1 MKKFL
6 LGFLI
11 FIVVLLASAVAVP
24 YFFKDKIIAK
34 AKEQIGNYINA
45 KTDFESIDLSLL
57 KNIRNFPNIALGIDN
72 LVIIGNAPFEG
83 DTLLNL
89 GNARISLDLMSIL
102 KGNEYKV
109 EQIELYNVALNT
121 IVNKDGLENWNIVKP
136 SKDTSADKPFKLALN
151 KLLLSN
157 VNLTYDDLKNDN
169 HLKLENIQH
178 TGKGDFTSDVFDYTS
193 QTDIEKINLTQGIIS
208 YLKNATLAF
217 DSKLNIDQKN
227 KKYAFMD
234 NKLSLNDLG
243 LLFNGFIEIPDST
256 QTKMDISF
264 KADKTTFKSLLSLI
278 PAIYTKDFDA
288 VKTSGNLALD
298 GMLKGIYQRNSYPAF
313 ALNIKVDN
321 GKFQYPKLPT
331 AVSDIFIDAHVK
343 NTGGSLDNTVV
354 NIPDLRLKMANEPII
369 ARLNVTTPVSDPA
382 VDLSAKG
389 KINLADIQKFYP
401 LEGVQ
406 KLAGNA
412 NVDVTLKAKKSDVD
426 AKRYQNIQA
435 AGNIVATG
443 IEYASKEVPKPV
455 TVSNLLLNFSPQ
467 YVDVPQCIAQIGNSD
482 FDIKGKLEN
491 VIGYVLSKDAV
502 ITGNIS
508 IASNKI
514 DANEFLPDSTA
525 SGKSK
530 SQKAKEVVRLPK
542 NIDFTGTATIGEL
555 LYDKLVLKNVA
566 GKINLKDEQ
575 LNLNNLTAN
584 LLGGSATVSGY
595 YNTKN
600 DIPTGN
606 LTYNIQNFDVQQVYT
621 YVASMKQAAPI
632 MKYVNGSFGSNMNMQ
647 MAINPDLSPDMN
659 SLNGTASLKMP
670 LANVTGVPALQ
681 KIVEQT
687 KLKQLENLRIE
698 NLDIKTTVANGR
710 ILVAPFETKVNNLKM
725 TIGGSQGLDQTMDYA
740 VAIDVPWKELGQAS
754 SFAEGLLAKNPI
766 KQLNGMVPE
775 IIRLNM
781 KIGGTFKDPKITMGK
796 PDGTT
801 GAGTMKDVVKEQ
813 VQQQVQQLKEE
824 AKTQAKQTLDTL
836 KTQVQQ
842 EVKNKVQEI
851 LTGQKDT
858 TKSGNPVNNIKDA
871 VKDKIKIKLPW

>member
-6 LGFLI
+6 LGLLI
-11 FIVVLLASAVAVP
+11 FIVVLLTSAIAVP
-24 YFFKDKIIAK
+24 YLFKDKIIAK
-34 AKEQIGNYINA
+34 AKEAIGNYIDA
-45 KTDFESIDLSLL
+45 KTDFKSIDLSLL

-72 LVIIGNAPFEG
+72 LVIIGNTPFEG

-89 GNARISLDLMSIL
+89 GNAKVSLDLMSVL
-102 KGNEYKV
+102 KGSEYKV
-109 EQIELYNVALNT
+109 EQIELSDVTLNA
-121 IVNKDGLENWNIVKP
+121 IVNKDGLQNWNILKP

-151 KLLLSN
+151 KLVLSD
-157 VNLTYDDLKNDN
+157 VNLYYDDLKTDN
-169 HLKLENIQH
+169 HLQLEKLQH
-178 TGKGDFTSDVFDYTS
+178 TGKGDFTAEVLDYTS
-193 QTDIEKINLTQGIIS
+193 QTNIEKINFSQGIIR
-208 YLKNATLAF
+208 YLKNATLTF
-217 DSKLNIDQKN
+217 DSKLHIDQKN
-227 KKYAFMD
+227 KRYAFKD

-243 LLFNGFIEIPDST
+243 LLFNGYIEIPDSI
-256 QTKMDISF
+256 QTKMDVTF

-278 PAIYTKDFDA
+278 PAVYTKDFDA

-298 GMLKGIYQRNSYPAF
+298 GMLKGTYQHNSYPAF

-331 AVSDIFIDAHVK
+331 AVSDIFIDAQVK
-343 NTGGSLDNTVV
+343 NAGGSLDNTVV
-354 NIPDLRLKMANEPII
+354 NIPDLRLRMANEPIV
-369 ARLNVTTPVSDPA
+369 ARLNVTTPILDPA
-382 VDLSAKG
+382 IDLAAKG

-401 LEGVQ
+401 LENVQ
-406 KLAGNA
+406 QLAGNA
-412 NVDVTLKAKKSDVD
+412 NVDVTVKAKKSDVD

-435 AGNIVATG
+435 AGNITATG
-443 IEYASKEVPKPV
+443 IEYASKDVPKPV
-455 TVSNLLLNFSPQ
+455 SVSNLLLNFSPQ
-467 YVDVPQCIAQIGNSD
+467 YVDVPQCVGKIGNSD

-502 ITGNIS
+502 ITGNVS
-508 IASNKI
+508 IASGKI
-514 DANEFLPDSTA
+514 DANEFLPDSTTA
-525 SGKSK
+525 SKSK

-555 LYDKLVLKNVA
+555 LYDKLILKNVA

-584 LLGGSATVSGY
+584 LLGGSATVSGF

-621 YVASMKQAAPI
+621 YVGSMKQAAPI

-754 SFAEGLLAKNPI
+754 SFAQGLLAKNPI
-766 KQLNGMVPE
+766 PQLNGMVPE

-796 PDGTT
+796 PDGASGT
-801 GAGTMKDVVKEQ
+801 GTMKDVVKE
-813 VQQQVQQLKEE
+813 QVQQLKEE
-824 AKTQAKQTLDTL
+824 AKTQAKQTLDTI